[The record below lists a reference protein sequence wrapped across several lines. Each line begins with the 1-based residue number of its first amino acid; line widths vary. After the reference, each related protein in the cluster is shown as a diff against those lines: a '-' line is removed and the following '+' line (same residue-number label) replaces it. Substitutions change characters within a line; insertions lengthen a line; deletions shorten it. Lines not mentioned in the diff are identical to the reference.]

1 MDQSRPKCSSPEE
14 IWESLLEEWTHTHQ
28 RTKIID
34 IYHSTCKIREP
45 ERKKSDRNKNKMD
58 GWTVLKSHYD
68 HIAST

>member
-1 MDQSRPKCSSPEE
+1 MQFSRGNMR
-14 IWESLLEEWTHTHQ
+14 IFTRRMNTHTHQ

-34 IYHSTCKIREP
+34 IYHTTCKVREP